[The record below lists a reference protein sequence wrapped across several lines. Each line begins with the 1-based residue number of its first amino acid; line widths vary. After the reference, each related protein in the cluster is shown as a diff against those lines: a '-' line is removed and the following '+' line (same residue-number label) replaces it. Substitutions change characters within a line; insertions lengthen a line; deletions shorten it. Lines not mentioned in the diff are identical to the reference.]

1 MLENIEDYIY
11 IRDTMLFAEKNGEVV
26 ERATIDTDV
35 LGIREQVRLPRLVDQ
50 YYLRELSALHS
61 DVLSNSVEFDWPV
74 PLNSKLPTPPF
85 SKYVDE
91 DKLLAL
97 SSIDNDVD
105 IFNFTGGEDPDIDK
119 LQEQYDQARENY
131 LSANDNALS
140 AYEQAQKDL
149 LSSLNADLDQI
160 REDREKIDEQF
171 SDIEE
176 VRYEALEEAQL
187 ELDESLSSINEEIQ
201 DVNKKRKSEEITEAE
216 WNSERNRLQEEIYDA
231 YSNNR
236 NDVADIELEYRSN
249 YATWQELLR
258 DNSALERDRT
268 EEYNSDLEKELSSY
282 NDKLQKNLQ
291 ELNETTL
298 DLYLKSNAHVG
309 AAWYENRQKLE
320 QQLNELSI
328 YPAENHVSCTI
339 PWVPAKQVSSFIEY
353 NDRLYADWE
362 KIRWKKIPFGNVE
375 KVVDGYWETYTSWDR
390 YDSIET
396 DYGDLPGYTINN
408 EFNRFW
414 NSDSIFYER
423 TYANPYDDAHEDS
436 EYTFDDVTF
445 KMRLGNRHE
454 AGNIQR
460 VKAIVSFDGD
470 GEGIASTRRDFGT
483 MYGIVDCELVGVQQ
497 EDYLARWD
505 EENDNNLST
514 IQSIDDDYASKKL
527 SVDHQYNLDIEG
539 LELSCQT
546 DLDKLSSDMYDQARD
561 MTYECINGLEDTMAE
576 ANRKAEAGEDNT
588 AERKTINDNIY
599 QLWNDIAQLQ
609 MTLDDQIDE
618 RRLKL
623 RNDKRTRNDKYSND
637 ISQIGNEWENRTTAE
652 NTRHATELQNIQ
664 NDFYDEREDWEEA
677 AWQVYNE
684 AMQAAQDELDAFG
697 ERYNDEKKSQ
707 NEDFVKKWNNHFG
720 EDYPELKFDEGYNI
734 VDEGFNYENLPS
746 QDERQW
752 AFDNIQLP
760 IHNWKVSWYQPT
772 TDAQNKKRSAEAEAK
787 ANLTESLGEFESFLP
802 NHRELWTFDASQFQV
817 FADDFTSEQEYEFK
831 SAWGEKEVFR
841 CSVLAVYA
849 EIDYGAQT
857 GVEYP
862 DYAAIDSG
870 EDEDNE
876 EEANNN
882 N

>member
-11 IRDTMLFAEKNGEVV
+11 IRDKMLFAEKNGEVV

-61 DVLSNSVEFDWPV
+61 DALSNSVEFDWPV
-74 PLNSKLPTPPF
+74 PLNSKLPTPPL

-97 SSIDNDVD
+97 SIDNDVD
-105 IFNFTGGEDPDIDK
+105 IFNFTGGEDPDIDA
-119 LQEQYDQARENY
+119 LQEQYDQAHENY
-131 LSANDNALS
+131 LSANDDALS
-140 AYEQAQKDL
+140 AYEKAQEDL
-149 LSSLNADLDQI
+149 LSSLNADLDKI

-176 VRYEALEEAQL
+176 IRYEALEEAQT
-187 ELDESLSSINEEIQ
+187 ELDESLHSINEEIQ
-201 DVNKKRKSEEITEAE
+201 DVNAKRNSGQITEAE

-236 NDVADIELEYRSN
+236 NAVADIELEYRSN

-268 EEYNSDLEKELSSY
+268 AEYNSSLEEALSSY

-291 ELNETTL
+291 ELNETKR
-298 DLYLKSNAHVG
+298 DLFLESNAHVG
-309 AAWYENRQKLE
+309 DAWYGNREKLE
-320 QQLNELSI
+320 QQMNELSI

-339 PWVPAKQVSSFIEY
+339 PWVPANKISSFIEY

-362 KIRWKKIPFGNVE
+362 KIRWKKIPFANVE
-375 KVVDGYWETYTSWDR
+375 KVVDGYWETYTASQS
-390 YDSIET
+390 YNSIET

-408 EFNRFW
+408 EFNRFT
-414 NSDSIFYER
+414 NGDTIFYER
-423 TYANPYDDAHEDS
+423 TYENAFDDMHQES

-470 GEGIASTRRDFGT
+470 GEGIASTRKDFGT
-483 MYGIVDCELVGVQQ
+483 MYGIVDCVKVGVQQ
-497 EDYLARWD
+497 EGYLERWD
-505 EENDNNLST
+505 EENDNNLSYL
-514 IQSIDDDYASKKL
+514 QEIDDEYNDKKL

-539 LELSCQT
+539 LELACQT
-546 DLDKLSSDMYDQARD
+546 DIDKLSSDMYDQARD
-561 MTYECINGLEDTMAE
+561 LTQGCIDGLEDTLAE

-588 AERKTINDNIY
+588 VERETISNRLN
-599 QLWNDIAQLQ
+599 QLRNDIAQLQ
-609 MTLDDQIDE
+609 MALDDQISE

-652 NTRHATELQNIQ
+652 NTRHATELRNIQ
-664 NDFYDEREDWEEA
+664 NDFHDEREDWQEA
-677 AWQVYNE
+677 ARQIYDE
-684 AMQAAQDELDAFG
+684 AMQAAQDELNAFG
-697 ERYNDEKKSQ
+697 ERYADEKKTQ
-707 NEDFVKKWNNHFG
+707 NEDFVNKWNDHFG
-720 EDYPELKFDEGYNI
+720 EDYPELKFPEGYNI
-734 VDEGFNYENLPS
+734 VDRGFDYRDLPS

-760 IHNWKVSWYQPT
+760 IYNWQVSWYQPMA
-772 TDAQNKKRSAEAEAK
+772 DAEGKKTSAEAEAK
-787 ANLTESLGEFESFLP
+787 ADLAESLGEFEDFLP
-802 NHRELWTFDASQFQV
+802 NHREMWTFDASKFQA

-831 SAWGEKEVFR
+831 SVWGDKAVSR
-841 CSVLAVYA
+841 CQVIAVYA

-862 DYAAIDSG
+862 DYEAIDSG
-870 EDEDNE
+870 DDEDNE
-876 EEANNN
+876 EEANNDN
-882 N
+882 